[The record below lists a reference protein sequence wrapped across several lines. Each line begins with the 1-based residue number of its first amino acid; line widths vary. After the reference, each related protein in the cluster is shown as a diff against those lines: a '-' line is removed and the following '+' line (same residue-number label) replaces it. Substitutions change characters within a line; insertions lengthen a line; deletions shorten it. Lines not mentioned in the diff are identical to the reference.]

1 MIIEYFYQSLINM
14 HGFKRQLVDIRSV
27 IFHGNVEYSNHG
39 QNNVDKFTKLSKIGF
54 YMEFIYS

>member
-1 MIIEYFYQSLINM
+1 M

-54 YMEFIYS
+54 YMELIYS